1 MSEITIAGRKIG
13 LNHNPFVIAELS
25 GNHQQSLALAKSM
38 VDAAAAAGVDAIKL
52 QTYTAD
58 SMTLDCDHGEFFIS
72 DQGNLWK
79 GQSLHTLYGHA
90 ATPYD
95 WHKYLFDYAN
105 SLGLIAFSSPFDH
118 SAVDFLMSLNV
129 PAFKVASFEN
139 NDIPLIEHIARTG
152 KPVILSTGMASE
164 DELALAV
171 DTLRSNGCSQFALLK
186 CTSAYPATPD
196 EANLLTIPALRS
208 QFDCEV
214 GLSDHTLGDTLA
226 IASVALGASIIEK
239 HFVLNRKDG
248 GVDSAF
254 SLQPG
259 EFQRL
264 VEQVTIAQQARG
276 TVFFGASERE
286 SDSVKFRRS
295 IYISTNIKAGEEITA
310 DNIRVI
316 RPGLGLAPKH
326 WQDVIGKQFTRDAKK
341 GTALSW
347 DLIL

>member
-13 LNHNPFVIAELS
+13 LNHKPFVIAELS

>member
-13 LNHNPFVIAELS
+13 LNHKPFVIAELS

-118 SAVDFLMSLNV
+118 SAVDFLMSLKV
-129 PAFKVASFEN
+129 PALKVASFEN